1 LPNSSLQRSVSDVIP
16 VIFISDVEK
25 IKVLMEQQ
33 FHTQSN
39 LTIGVLAESL
49 GMPEHRLRL
58 LINMLLHLTQVDFK
72 GV

>member
-1 LPNSSLQRSVSDVIP
+1 
-16 VIFISDVEK
+16 
-25 IKVLMEQQ
+25 MEQQ